1 MGCLI
6 VLMALIGPRVALG
19 FTWLFTNLVDRAFDE
34 WIVPLLGLI
43 FLPWTTFLYVLVYNP
58 VEGVSFLGWVFV
70 VLGLLA
76 DLGSY
81 GAGARTAARRRP
93 LRTPDGASGRR
104 GIERARHRRYDGLV
118 IARAASAHDLVEGD
132 ERCVVTAVEHAKLG
146 GFDAPSRAIGRA
158 RAGTPCRHA
167 PCQMLTGTV
176 IDPGSKPHGSA

>member
-58 VEGVSFLGWVFV
+58 NPVEGVSFFGWVIV
-70 VLGLLA
+70 VLGLLV

-81 GAGARTAARRRP
+81 GAGARSRR
-93 LRTPDGASGRR
+93 S
-104 GIERARHRRYDGLV
+104 
-118 IARAASAHDLVEGD
+118 
-132 ERCVVTAVEHAKLG
+132 
-146 GFDAPSRAIGRA
+146 
-158 RAGTPCRHA
+158 
-167 PCQMLTGTV
+167 
-176 IDPGSKPHGSA
+176 